1 MISTSDFDV
10 LFSQFTYN
18 LKSSNCLLSY
28 IWKIKAHQKKVLCIF
43 VSSLTGL
50 ESCSQAHTAGGA
62 HRCSTWII
70 CLPPLL
76 FSHRVSPFYRTI
88 YVHHT
93 QKLPF
98 LALGLRAKF
107 TLKSYRVSLINWSQ
121 KIIRTYNPVPHCG
134 ASVTWS
140 WTEQITLFHQVCFR
154 SQSGFCW
161 FQWRAFFQ
169 VAKTLMFQIHE
180 SSQDGW
186 WRLGSLW
193 VHFQPWNGDATT
205 AFAVKKLTGT
215 YLESVRLKLTT

>member
-1 MISTSDFDV
+1 MPSVIYLENKISPE
-10 LFSQFTYN
+10 
-18 LKSSNCLLSY
+18 KSIMYICLLFNWTRIMQSGLHSRRCTQVFHLNHLL
-28 IWKIKAHQKKVLCIF
+28 ASPPVLTQGFSILSNYLCSPHTEASFSGI
-43 VSSLTGL
+43 GL
-50 ESCSQAHTAGGA
+50 EGKIYTQ
-62 HRCSTWII
+62 II
-70 CLPPLL
+70 PC
-76 FSHRVSPFYRTI
+76 VSD
-88 YVHHT
+88 
-93 QKLPF
+93 KL
-98 LALGLRAKF
+98 
-107 TLKSYRVSLINWSQ
+107 VS
-121 KIIRTYNPVPHCG
+121 KGYMYNPVPHCG

-193 VHFQPWNGDATT
+193 VHFQPWNGNATT